1 MMPEFGNGL
10 LCLALGIAL
19 LLFCYPLYGAWRGN
33 TWLMKLAPRLS
44 LLLFVCVAG
53 AFAILIHAFVVN
65 DFTLRYV
72 TENSNTLLPLRYR
85 MAAAWGAHEG
95 SLLLWVT
102 LMSGWTLAVAQ
113 GTRTLPPSQ
122 RARILA
128 VMGGINLCFL
138 LFILATSNPFAR
150 TLPDYPIDGR
160 DLNPMLQDPGLIFH
174 PPLLYMGY
182 VGFSVAF
189 AFALTALLERR
200 FDGELARR
208 ARSWT
213 LAAWIC
219 LTLGITLGSFWAY
232 YELGWGGWWFWDPVE
247 NASLMPW
254 LAGTALLHSL
264 STTEQRGVFK
274 SWSMLLAIGTFALCL
289 LGTFLVRSGVLI
301 SVHAFAADPVRGVF
315 ILAIMTLIVGGAL
328 LLFALRAGHFP
339 SRGRAALC
347 SRESALLANNLLL
360 TTAMLV
366 VLLGTLLP
374 LIHRELGLGAISVG
388 APFFNLLFTVL
399 MVPLS
404 LLMGVSPLLRWGRD
418 RPARHRLPLRVAL
431 CTTLVLA
438 FVVALRMPGSVQA
451 LTVLGLFMAL
461 WIVLLLA
468 WEIRIRRRQRIA
480 LPRRFW
486 GMAVAHLGVAVTVT
500 GIAFHQN
507 HALERDVRM
516 APGSSVQLAGYQFT
530 FREAR
535 DLSGPNYQSRTAFFT
550 VTRGGSPPTILQ
562 AEKRYYAVSQ
572 TVMTEAAIDGG
583 VTRDLY
589 IAPGE
594 VYADG
599 AWDFRLSWKPFIR
612 WIWAGGVLMAL
623 GGLLSLPLTGR
634 KRALTGDHKDA

>member
-1 MMPEFGNGL
+1 MMPELGNGL

-19 LLFCYPLYGAWRGN
+19 LLSFYPLYGAWRED
-33 TWLMKLAPRLS
+33 TRLMALAPLLS
-44 LLLFVCVAG
+44 LLLFACVAG
-53 AFAILIHAFVVN
+53 AFAVLIHAFKVN

-72 TENSNTLLPLRYR
+72 AENSNTLLPLRYR

-113 GTRTLPPSQ
+113 ATKTLPSTQ

-128 VMGGINLCFL
+128 VMGIITLCFL
-138 LFILATSNPFAR
+138 LFIVATSNPFIR
-150 TLPDYPIDGR
+150 TLPDYPVDGR

-189 AFALTALLERR
+189 AFAITALLEGH
-200 FDGELARR
+200 FDRELARR
-208 ARSWT
+208 ARTWT
-213 LAAWIC
+213 LAAWIF
-219 LTLGITLGSFWAY
+219 LTLGIALGSFWAY

-264 STTEQRGVFK
+264 STTQQRADFK
-274 SWSMLLAIGTFALCL
+274 RWTLLLAIAAFSLCL

-328 LLFALRAGHFP
+328 LLFALRAAQFP
-339 SRGRAALC
+339 SRGLAALY
-347 SRESALLANNLLL
+347 SRESALLANNVLLI
-360 TTAMLV
+360 TAMLV

-388 APFFNLLFTVL
+388 APFFNLLFTAL

-404 LLMGVSPLLRWGRD
+404 LLMGIAPLLRWGRD
-418 RPARHRLPLRVAL
+418 RPARQRLPLLLAL
-431 CTTLVLA
+431 FTTLTLA
-438 FVVALRMPGSVQA
+438 IILSWLMPDSIKA

-468 WEIRIRRRQRIA
+468 WEILLRRRQRIS

-486 GMAVAHLGVAVTVT
+486 GMALAHLGVAVTLT
-500 GIAFHQN
+500 GIAFNQN
-507 HALERDVRM
+507 HFIERDVRM
-516 APGSSVQLAGYQFT
+516 APGSTVQIAGYQFT

-535 DLSGPNYQSRTAFFT
+535 TLSGPNYQARTAFFM
-550 VTRGGSPPTILQ
+550 VTSAHSSPTILQ
-562 AEKRYYAVSQ
+562 AEKRYYSVSQ
-572 TVMTEAAIDGG
+572 AVMTEAAIDGG
-583 VTRDLY
+583 MTHDLY

-594 VYADG
+594 IHADG

-612 WIWAGGVLMAL
+612 WIWVGGILMAL
-623 GGLLSLPLTGR
+623 GGALCLPFIERYKPASGGHQ
-634 KRALTGDHKDA
+634 RA